1 MASDFAA
8 TVVENIEIASEV
20 QEYTPSAAAGEIA
33 ARPGELMYFDTA
45 DQLLKRCGADP
56 SLIAGISEVVSE
68 SAKVLTPNG
77 KIPFRLLKPMAG
89 VRMCSATTLSEANVG
104 VAYGIARLAS
114 GAWGVDT
121 TDTSNTRV
129 IVYRV
134 DVGTNAAY
142 VHFLAGNLQFDAIVS

>member
-8 TVVENIEIASEV
+8 HVTENIEIATDV
-20 QEYTPSAAAGEIA
+20 QEYTPSATAGETA
-33 ARPGELMYFDTA
+33 AAAGELMYFDTA

-56 SLIAGISEVVSE
+56 ALIAGIAEVVSE

-77 KIPFRLLKPMAG
+77 KIPFRTLRSGAG

-114 GAWGVDT
+114 GHWGVDT
-121 TDTSNTRV
+121 TDTSATRV
-129 IVYRV
+129 VVYRV
-134 DVGTNAAY
+134 DTVTNSAF
-142 VHFLAGNLQFDAIVS
+142 VHFLAGNLQFDAVVS